1 MKILITGGTGL
12 IGKKLCTALL
22 KQGHELTILTRRPDV
37 VSKPCKAIA
46 SLNEWQPETFYDAV
60 INLAGEPIVDKSWT
74 EKRKKCLWESRVS
87 LTQELVK
94 HIEAA
99 QQKPKVLIS
108 GSAIGYYGNTGD
120 VIVDET
126 SSVGSDF
133 GAKLCSAWENSALK
147 LNIRVCILRTGLVLD
162 SSGGIFKK
170 MLLPFKLGL
179 GACIGDGKQWMS
191 WIHIDDYVAILIR
204 LLDNEKAQGAYNM
217 TAPEPVTNEK
227 FTKIL
232 ATKLSRPAFFN
243 IPAWFL
249 KLILGERAE
258 IVLGGQRVSSIRIKE
273 LDYRFVYP
281 NLENAIQ
288 SLCTVNNT
296 VQNVNT

>member
-12 IGKKLCTALL
+12 IGKKLCSVLL
-22 KQGHELTILTRRPDV
+22 QQGHELTILTRRPAV
-37 VSKPCKAIA
+37 VPTQCKAIL
-46 SLNEWQPETFYDAV
+46 SLNEWQPETIYDAV
-60 INLAGEPIVDKSWT
+60 INLAGEPIVDKAWT
-74 EKRKKCLWESRVS
+74 EKRKKCLWDSRVS

-99 QQKPKVLIS
+99 NQKPKVLIS
-108 GSAIGYYGNTGD
+108 GSAIGYYGNPGD

-126 SSVGSDF
+126 SSVASDF
-133 GAKLCSAWENSALK
+133 GAKLCSAWENEALK
-147 LNIRVCILRTGLVLD
+147 ANIRVCILRTGLVLD

-170 MLLPFKLGL
+170 MLSPFKLGL
-179 GACIGDGKQWMS
+179 GGCIGDGKQWMS
-191 WIHIDDYVAILIR
+191 WIHIDDYVAILIK
-204 LLDNEKAQGAYNM
+204 LLDNEKAQGTYNM
-217 TAPEPVTNEK
+217 TAPEPVTNLQ
-227 FTKIL
+227 FTKTL

-258 IVLGGQRVSSIRIKE
+258 LVLSAQRVSSVKIKE
-273 LDYRFVYP
+273 LDYQFIYP

-288 SLCTVNNT
+288 SLCTVHGAIL
-296 VQNVNT
+296 V

>member
-12 IGKKLCTALL
+12 IGKKLCSVLL
-22 KQGHELTILTRRPDV
+22 QQGHELTILTRRPAV
-37 VSKPCKAIA
+37 VPTQCKAIL
-46 SLNEWQPETFYDAV
+46 SLNEWQPETIYDAV
-60 INLAGEPIVDKSWT
+60 INLAGEPIVDKAWT
-74 EKRKKCLWESRVS
+74 EKRKKCLWDSRVS

-99 QQKPKVLIS
+99 NQKPKVLIS

-133 GAKLCSAWENSALK
+133 GAKLCSAWENEALK
-147 LNIRVCILRTGLVLD
+147 ANIRVCILRTGLVLD

-179 GACIGDGKQWMS
+179 GGCIGDGKQWMS
-191 WIHIDDYVAILIR
+191 WIHIDDYVAILIQ
-204 LLDNEKAQGAYNM
+204 LLNNENAQGVYNM
-217 TAPEPVTNEK
+217 IAPEPVTNEQ

-249 KLILGERAE
+249 KSILGERSE
-258 IVLGGQRVSSIRIKE
+258 LVLGGQYVSSDKIKE
-273 LDYRFVYP
+273 LDYQFNYP
-281 NLENAIQ
+281 NLDNAVE
-288 SLCTVNNT
+288 SLL
-296 VQNVNT
+296 

>member
-12 IGKKLCTALL
+12 IGRKLCTVLL
-22 KQGHELTILTRRPDV
+22 EQGHDLTILTRRPTV
-37 VSKPCKAIA
+37 VPTQCKAIT
-46 SLNEWQPETFYDAV
+46 SLNEWQPEMTYDAV
-60 INLAGEPIVDKSWT
+60 INLAGEPIIDKSWT
-74 EKRKKCLWESRVS
+74 EKRKKCLWDSRVS
-87 LTQELVK
+87 LTQELVQ

-99 QQKPKVLIS
+99 NQKPRVLIS

-120 VIVDET
+120 AVIDET

-133 GAKLCSAWENSALK
+133 GAKLCSVWENVALK
-147 LNIRVCILRTGLVLD
+147 SNIRVCILRTGLVLD

-179 GACIGDGKQWMS
+179 GGCLGNGKQWMS

-204 LLDNEKAQGAYNM
+204 LLNNENAQGAYNM
-217 TAPEPVTNEK
+217 IAPEPVTNEQ

-243 IPAWFL
+243 MPAWFL
-249 KLILGERAE
+249 NLIPR
-258 IVLGGQRVSSIRIKE
+258 
-273 LDYRFVYP
+273 
-281 NLENAIQ
+281 
-288 SLCTVNNT
+288 
-296 VQNVNT
+296 